1 MREDVENIFT
11 VLPFGE
17 DIKHVVYTQMYKYVF
32 TMSPALKQD
41 LQTYLMLDK
50 VLCTYY
56 TALATDYMDQ
66 NYFLYSLYNDMLFNV
81 HTYKL
86 GARGR
91 FEIRKEHDNN
101 DEEMALLCK
110 LLKRRAS
117 IYYPVIMDQIKY
129 FWRMLSPARRLN
141 FVKFM
146 ETKFEATR

>member
-11 VLPFGE
+11 VLPFRE
-17 DIKHVVYTQMYKYVF
+17 DIKHVVYTQMYKHVF
-32 TMSPALKQD
+32 TMSPTLKQD
-41 LQTYLMLDK
+41 LQTYLMLDR

-66 NYFLYSLYNDMLFNV
+66 NYFLYSMYNDLLFEVNR
-81 HTYKL
+81 YKL
-86 GARGR
+86 GASGR
-91 FEIRKEHDNN
+91 FETRKDSDND

-117 IYYPVIMDQIKY
+117 IYYPVIIDQIKY
-129 FWRMLSPARRLN
+129 FWRMLSPIRRMH

-146 ETKFEATR
+146 ETIFKVTI